1 MNTPGTAM
9 QTHSPNHTYLP
20 VRDRAGV
27 ESCYNCVIEEH
38 QARAQNLAFRMMG
51 DWAAADD
58 ATQEAFLSGYRA
70 FASFRGGNPRAWL
83 LRIVANKCR
92 DMMRARKARP
102 ALSLDFS
109 PLGPEDDGSPAPE
122 PPSGEESPEET
133 ALRNELGRAIQEGL
147 QSLSEER
154 RLAVVLIDVQGYS
167 YEEASQVMGCSL
179 GTVKSRLARARADMR
194 DFLQGQRELLPTR
207 FRRES
212 E

>member
-1 MNTPGTAM
+1 MTTSGAAM
-9 QTHSPNHTYLP
+9 QTHSPTHTYLP
-20 VRDRAGV
+20 VRDRAGG

-38 QARAQNLAFRMMG
+38 QARAHNLALRMMG

-58 ATQEAFLSGYRA
+58 ATQEALLSGYRA
-70 FASFRGGNPRAWL
+70 FGSFRGGNPRAWL

-109 PLGPEDDGSPAPE
+109 LLGPEDDGSPTPE
-122 PPSGEESPEET
+122 PPSREESPEET
-133 ALRNELGRAIQEGL
+133 AIRNELGRAIQEGL
-147 QSLSEER
+147 QSLSEKR

-167 YEEASQVMGCSL
+167 YEEASQVMACSL
-179 GTVKSRLARARADMR
+179 GTVKSRLARARSDMR